1 MARAQAQ
8 FLKIYGLGDVVQER
22 WQSFYVGQDVT
33 WDSQTW
39 EYIPFAAD
47 GFTEGLSGDE
57 SDFSISAP
65 AENRVITAFLRAI
78 KLGVLAELSI
88 YQFDSLISTAQPQ
101 VGQELIGRYTG
112 QIVGANGGLT
122 AITLQLGNALSP
134 VGAQIPPRK
143 FTTAIM
149 GKGAIL

>member
-8 FLKIYGLGDVVQER
+8 FLKIFGTGGATQER
-22 WQSFYVGQDVT
+22 WQSFFVGQDVS

-39 EYIPFAAD
+39 EYIPFVAD

-57 SDFSISAP
+57 SDFSVSAP
-65 AENRVITAFLRAI
+65 AESRVVAAFLRAI
-78 KLGVLAELSI
+78 RLGVLAELSI
-88 YQFDSLISTAQPQ
+88 YQFDSLVSATQPQ
-101 VGQELIGRYTG
+101 EDQELIGRYTG
-112 QIVGANGGLT
+112 QIVGASGGLT
-122 AITLQLGNALSP
+122 AITLRLGNALSP

>member
-1 MARAQAQ
+1 MARAQSQ
-8 FLKIYGLGDVVQER
+8 LLKIFGLNDAVQER

-33 WDSQTW
+33 FDSQTW
-39 EYIPFAAD
+39 EYIPFTAT

-65 AENRVITAFLRAI
+65 AESRVVTAFLRAI
-78 KLGVLAELSI
+78 RFGVLAELSI
-88 YQFDSLISTAQPQ
+88 YQFDALESSTVPLADQ
-101 VGQELIGRYTG
+101 VLIGRYTG
-112 QIVGANGGLT
+112 QIISASGGLT
-122 AITLQLGNALSP
+122 AITLRLGNALSP